1 MTVLGVDPG
10 LADTGW
16 ALVEDRPAGPALL
29 ASGILRTSPRAAL
42 PERLEQIHAGL
53 LRILRERKP
62 EQLAVEEMF
71 FLKAAHTVRAT
82 LQARGVILLAAS
94 QSRVPVQEYNP
105 RQVKIALTG
114 SGSADKV
121 QMQRMI
127 RSALSLRDVLRPD
140 DVADAAAIALCH
152 LRRSKAR
159 RFTVLERIGGQ
170 GAAVLEGARRS
181 PLAGKGGGAAR
192 E

>member
-10 LADTGW
+10 MADTGW

-29 ASGILRTSPRAAL
+29 ASGILRTSPRTAL
-42 PERLEQIHAGL
+42 PERLRAIHEGL
-53 LRILRERKP
+53 SRILLLHKP
-62 EQLAVEEMF
+62 DEVAVEEMF

-82 LQARGVILLAAS
+82 LQARGVILRAAS
-94 QSRVPVQEYNP
+94 QSKIPIHEHNP

-127 RSALSLRDVLRPD
+127 RSALSLQDVLRPD

-170 GAAVLEGARRS
+170 GAAVR
-181 PLAGKGGGAAR
+181 P
-192 E
+192 